1 MKSAKKSRAFVL
13 LSIIGILSILGMVI
27 FGLALNVDFSYK
39 YGRHRANQRNL
50 SQVVR
55 TAADLLAKSP
65 SLLSDVEK
73 SPQPAQLLELGNNLT
88 VKARIASAGRAVLPE
103 LANARLILIEA
114 VPATPQ
120 EAGLVGIFAI
130 KPGNAPVCLAETPK
144 FFGGP
149 NK

>member
-1 MKSAKKSRAFVL
+1 MKFAEKSRAFVL

-27 FGLALNVDFSYK
+27 FSLALNVEFSYK
-39 YGRHRANQRNL
+39 YARRKAKQRNL
-50 SQVVR
+50 TQVVR

-73 SPQPAQLLELGNNLT
+73 SPQPAQLLELENHLT
-88 VKARIASAGRAVLPE
+88 VKARIASAGSALLPE
-103 LANARLILIEA
+103 LTNARLILIEA

>member
-39 YGRHRANQRNL
+39 YARHRANQRNL
-50 SQVVR
+50 SQVLR
-55 TAADLLAKSP
+55 TVADLLAKSP

-88 VKARIASAGRAVLPE
+88 VKARIASAGNASLPE

-114 VPATPQ
+114 VPATTQ
-120 EAGLVGIFAI
+120 SAGRVGIYAI
-130 KPGNAPVCLAETPK
+130 KPGDAPVCLAETPK
-144 FFGGP
+144 IFGGQ